1 MKSDRHNELL
11 PRDAALARL
20 LEEALESKAA
30 GEAQG
35 SACPD
40 AEILAAYAEHGLSDR
55 EASRWDGHIADCSR
69 CQKIIASVVL
79 SGESLEE
86 ARNEEQGSSVPAFV
100 IRKPGPGASGISR
113 WPGFW
118 RWWVPGL
125 GLATAVMLWFV
136 LHPALQHQASP
147 QRAAATTTGTSQG
160 GARGKS
166 GCVFH
171 KAGRDTDGSSE
182 GAATSCRDIRGGR
195 HIRRHDSR
203 FGRAASKSKRRRVEE
218 VRQARIVTK

>member
-11 PRDAALARL
+11 PRDAVLARL

-55 EASRWDGHIADCSR
+55 EASRWEGHIADCSR
-69 CQKIIASVVL
+69 CQEIIAGVVVG
-79 SGESLEE
+79 GENLEE
-86 ARNEEQGSSVPAFV
+86 TRNEEQGSLAPAFV

-125 GLATAVMLWFV
+125 GLATAVVLWFV
-136 LHPALQHQASP
+136 LHPALPHQASP
-147 QRAAATTTGTSQG
+147 HQSRRRCDDGNIS
-160 GARGKS
+160 RRPGKS
-166 GCVFH
+166 SRVFH
-171 KAGRDTDGSSE
+171 KAGGDTDG
-182 GAATSCRDIRGGR
+182 
-195 HIRRHDSR
+195 
-203 FGRAASKSKRRRVEE
+203 
-218 VRQARIVTK
+218 